1 MYRCGEVAAYATE
14 SPGNGSVSGIF
25 SWAKASKQHVAWL
38 TNVILSFGTSLG
50 AVGRKGWHYFTSLLL
65 TSGWRCLLSCLMST
79 EATCGLLGTGVVE
92 MESC

>member
-1 MYRCGEVAAYATE
+1 MYGSMYRCGEVAAYATV

-50 AVGRKGWHYFTSLLL
+50 GSRKGGRGGIISH
-65 TSGWRCLLSCLMST
+65 LSY
-79 EATCGLLGTGVVE
+79 
-92 MESC
+92 